1 DDSTKL
7 INMRNEGAM
16 LSDPGVRE
24 GYVQGSLARGMEA
37 AGKNEGGAMSGFMGV
52 GMGMNANGNYFAQAS
67 QTNQQQMQEKQN
79 QQNAQGATDTW
90 TCPQCGTE
98 NTGKFCSNC
107 GTPKPTNE
115 KPKLEMKC

>member
-1 DDSTKL
+1 
-7 INMRNEGAM
+7 
-16 LSDPGVRE
+16 
-24 GYVQGSLARGMEA
+24 
-37 AGKNEGGAMSGFMGV
+37 MSGFMGV

-79 QQNAQGATDTW
+79 QQNAQGLQTLGLA
-90 TCPQCGTE
+90 CGTE

-115 KPKLEMKC
+115 NQN

>member
-1 DDSTKL
+1 
-7 INMRNEGAM
+7 MRNEGAM

-90 TCPQCGTE
+90 TCPQCGE
-98 NTGKFCSNC
+98 CSEIVDLSNGIPKFCPHC
-107 GTPKPTNE
+107 GKPFQGV
-115 KPKLEMKC
+115 PL

>member
-1 DDSTKL
+1 
-7 INMRNEGAM
+7 
-16 LSDPGVRE
+16 
-24 GYVQGSLARGMEA
+24 
-37 AGKNEGGAMSGFMGV
+37 MSGFMGV

-98 NTGKFCSNC
+98 NTGSFVQTVVHQNQQTK
-107 GTPKPTNE
+107 TKIRNE
-115 KPKLEMKC
+115 M